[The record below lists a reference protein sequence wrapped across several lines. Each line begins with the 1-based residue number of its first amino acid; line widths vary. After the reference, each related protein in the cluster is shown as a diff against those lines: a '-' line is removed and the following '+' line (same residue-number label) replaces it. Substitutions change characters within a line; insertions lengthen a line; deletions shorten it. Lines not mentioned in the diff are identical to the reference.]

1 MRKQLTL
8 VLMLALTIAMVGTA
22 LTYAGGRGSR
32 SDGLRQGDRVNLR
45 DSLTEEQQTMLH
57 EMVTEMREAG
67 ATREAIRAAVG
78 EKLREFGIEVPED
91 RGQRPRRAD
100 GPFANLT
107 EDQRAEIR
115 AKVTEMKKAGAAR
128 EEIREAVGAMLQG
141 YGVELPEDLGQHPR
155 HRRPGLR
162 RLCADLTEDQRAAIR
177 TKVETLKAEQASP
190 EEIRA
195 AVREMLVE
203 YGVELPEAAPEE
215 TAPDITPSARIAGT
229 TAVQSASWGQ
239 IKSQMK

>member
-1 MRKQLTL
+1 
-8 VLMLALTIAMVGTA
+8 MLALTIAMVGTA

-115 AKVTEMKKAGAAR
+115 AKVTEMKKAGAER
-128 EEIREAVGAMLQG
+128 EEIREAVGAMLEG
-141 YGVELPEDLGQHPR
+141 YGVEL
-155 HRRPGLR
+155 
-162 RLCADLTEDQRAAIR
+162 
-177 TKVETLKAEQASP
+177 S
-190 EEIRA
+190 
-195 AVREMLVE
+195 
-203 YGVELPEAAPEE
+203 EAAAEE
-215 TAPDITPSARIAGT
+215 TVPDVTPSARIAAT

>member
-22 LTYAGGRGSR
+22 LTYAGGRGGGR
-32 SDGLRQGDRVNLR
+32 GQGNGQGQGQGLGQGQGQRVGMNLR

-162 RLCADLTEDQRAAIR
+162 LLCADLT
-177 TKVETLKAEQASP
+177 
-190 EEIRA
+190 
-195 AVREMLVE
+195 
-203 YGVELPEAAPEE
+203 
-215 TAPDITPSARIAGT
+215 
-229 TAVQSASWGQ
+229 
-239 IKSQMK
+239 